1 MLDDYMD
8 MTVIFVNIYGAGY
21 NVNNIDLLNGHFAQ
35 ICTKLKSS
43 EISWVLRWLK
53 TVSSTFPRRRV

>member
-1 MLDDYMD
+1 MFHDYMD
-8 MTVIFVNIYGAGY
+8 MTVLFVNIYGAGY

-43 EISWVLRWLK
+43 EMSYSI
-53 TVSSTFPRRRV
+53 